1 MTTTLAPVQFDAPLA
16 NPSPVGLYSVGTWVD
31 ETGPSRFLN
40 GVRINRFNYG
50 GEQVTGVWGEP
61 WCGDP
66 TSPGSPAQD
75 RKEGQ
80 RPADDD
86 PPFNAFTV
94 WSYDECDPT
103 PRSRAEVELR
113 AAQYLRL
120 QEQVMVERMFAEV
133 MLDEITADP
142 SLVVTRPTLRDA
154 VSYLEGQMAKTG
166 TLGVFHAS
174 AEAASLE
181 WGLVLPKGVGLYTPL
196 GNQWA
201 FGGGYVDGL
210 GDVVVAT
217 SPIYGWRDQVT
228 VRPAFDQVHDVYA
241 AIGERSVAV
250 GYEKLVAAVRTNI
263 DGS

>member
-1 MTTTLAPVQFDAPLA
+1 MTTALAPIEFDAPLA
-16 NPSPVGLYSVGTWVD
+16 NPSPVGLYSVGTWFD

-40 GVRINRFNYG
+40 GVLVRPFNYG
-50 GEQVTGVWGEP
+50 GELATGVWGAP

-66 TSPGSPAQD
+66 TSPGSPAND
-75 RKEGQ
+75 LKFGERL
-80 RPADDD
+80 PAE
-86 PPFNAFTV
+86 PPFHAFTV
-94 WSYDECDPT
+94 WGYDQCDPT
-103 PRSRAEVELR
+103 PRSRAEVDLR
-113 AAQYLRL
+113 AQQNLRL
-120 QEQVMVERMFAEV
+120 QEQVMVERMFADILIDEV
-133 MLDEITADP
+133 TANP
-142 SLVVTRPTLRDA
+142 ALIVNRPTLREA

-181 WGLVLPKGVGLYTPL
+181 WGLVLPKGTGLFTPL

-217 SPIYGWRDQVT
+217 SPIFGWRDAPS
-228 VRPAFDQVHDVYA
+228 VRPAFDQAHDVYA
-241 AIGERSVAV
+241 TVAERSVAV
-250 GYEKLVAAVRTNI
+250 GYERLIAAVRTNI